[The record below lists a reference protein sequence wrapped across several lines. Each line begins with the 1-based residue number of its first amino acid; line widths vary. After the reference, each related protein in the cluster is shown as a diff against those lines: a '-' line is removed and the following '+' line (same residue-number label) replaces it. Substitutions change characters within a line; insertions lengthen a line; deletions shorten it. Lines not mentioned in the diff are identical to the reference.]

1 MSFPI
6 QVAFHGL
13 DHSSA
18 LEQKVRSAVDGL
30 TKFTEQIQKCRVA
43 IEMPH
48 RHHQHGNS
56 YTVTIQVGVPG
67 KTIVVSEECK
77 GEDAYVSVEKA
88 LHGAVESCSRALED
102 WARIRRHEVKTHNA
116 KPKRREDNGDELPA
130 GADVVIEMVE

>member
-13 DHSSA
+13 DHSTA

-30 TKFTEQIQKCRVA
+30 TKFTEHIQKCRVA

-67 KTIVVSEECK
+67 KTIVVSEESK
-77 GEDAYVSVEKA
+77 AGDAYVSVEQA
-88 LHGAVESCSRALED
+88 LHGAVESCARALED
-102 WARIRRHEVKTHNA
+102 WARIRRREVKVHNT
-116 KPKRREDNGDELPA
+116 KQKREEPEEIGIPD
-130 GADVVIEMVE
+130 ADVLIEMVED

>member
-18 LEQKVRSAVDGL
+18 LEQKVKAAVENMTRFSDS
-30 TKFTEQIQKCRVA
+30 IQKCRVA

-56 YTVTIQVGVPG
+56 YTVTIQLGVPG
-67 KTIVVSEECK
+67 KTIIVSEESK
-77 GEDAYVSVEKA
+77 GREAYQCVEQA
-88 LHGAVESCSRALED
+88 LHGAVDSCQRALEE
-102 WARIRRHEVKTHNA
+102 WARIRRHEVKAHNP
-116 KPKRREDNGDELPA
+116 KQKRREVGEPIPEGDVL
-130 GADVVIEMVE
+130 IEMVEE